1 MTRLVELR
9 LPEIDVA
16 GVRLAASSWY
26 FATGQQVVEED
37 HVVEIL
43 AGDVTIDLAAP
54 ASGVLAE
61 RCVRVDE
68 PLAPG
73 QLLARIRCS
82 EWDD

>member
-9 LPEIDVA
+9 LPEMDVA
-16 GVRLAASSWY
+16 DARLTVSSWY
-26 FATGQQVVEED
+26 FAAGQPVVEGD
-37 HVVEIL
+37 HVMEVL
-43 AGDVTIDLAAP
+43 AGDVAIDLAAP

-68 PLAPG
+68 PLVAG
-73 QLLARIRCS
+73 QLLARIRCR